1 MNNKPLVSIITP
13 AYNSSASIGVTIESV
28 IKQTYENWELI
39 VVDDGSTDSTASIV
53 SNFINQDNRIYLI
66 KSPKNTGMPG
76 RAKNMAILKAAG
88 ELIAFI
94 DSDDFWNREKLSIQV
109 PYMVASDID
118 LCYSGGWYVD
128 NNSILKGEFVP
139 KYTEGWLFNELLN
152 NYEINNQT
160 VILKRKSLF
169 ALDEPRFNPDI
180 LIGEDYELFMRIAR
194 TGKLLALP
202 NKLAFYRVRN
212 DSITRTNIAN
222 LSDGIGEVI
231 RWTSEDPILAKRC
244 RKTLCFAKA
253 KEAFYK
259 AQFAMNQGNKV
270 DAFKILRPSLFLDW
284 KYFILGVSTFSQF
297 SWKTILRLKSFKSG

>member
-13 AYNSSASIGVTIESV
+13 AYNSAATIEVTIESV

-66 KSPKNTGMPG
+66 KSPKNTGIPG
-76 RAKNMAILKAAG
+76 RAKNMALLKAAG

-94 DSDDFWNREKLSIQV
+94 DADDFWDREKLTIQV

-118 LCYSGGWYVD
+118 LCYTGGWYID

-160 VILKRKSLF
+160 VILKRKSILK
-169 ALDEPRFNPDI
+169 LDEPRFNPDI

-202 NKLAFYRVRN
+202 NKLAYYRMRN
-212 DSITRTNIAN
+212 DSITRSNIAH

-231 RWTSEDPILAKRC
+231 RWVSEDQILAERC
-244 RKTLCFAKA
+244 KKNLYFAKA

-259 AQFAMNQGNKV
+259 AQYAMNQGNKV
-270 DAFKILRPSLFLDW
+270 DAFKILRPWLFLDW
-284 KYFILGVSTFSQF
+284 KYFILGVATFSQF
-297 SWKTILRLKSFKSG
+297 SWKTILLLKSFKSG